1 MVASRMGP
9 DELREEEA
17 RVRVVLSD
25 RGKTGKP
32 DGMEKS
38 RGEETEATFSG
49 PRAKIRDGWDSQKNV
64 EEQNWP
70 VRMFRYFTEG

>member
-1 MVASRMGP
+1 MGS

-25 RGKTGKP
+25 RGKTGKL
-32 DGMEKS
+32 DGTEKS

-49 PRAKIRDGWDSQKNV
+49 PRARD
-64 EEQNWP
+64 
-70 VRMFRYFTEG
+70 